1 MGVAKNATKSGE
13 MNKVSYSIS
22 SEMAGIIFSS
32 ISKKSTIWNSI
43 ELRLKGNFKF

>member
-22 SEMAGIIFSS
+22 SEMQASFFRRFLRNQQFGILL
-32 ISKKSTIWNSI
+32 NCA
-43 ELRLKGNFKF
+43 